1 VLRVWDVLLFEGN
14 RTMLFRTALAL
25 VEVHAG
31 ALMQQQ
37 DAGDAVALLQTMAGA
52 TFDSSQL
59 ILTACLGFQSIDETQ
74 LLALRSQHR
83 PGVLLAL
90 HERSLE
96 VRAWRA
102 SSGFSSNNGLS
113 NGKTDDDMLP
123 SATKKLSNRSTKQ
136 VNSPEVKEESFSGD
150 IQEQV
155 KWLKSELCRA
165 LEDKKAAELR
175 QAMKLSMF
183 FCNNFFVMSCWN
195 LNQTN
200 LSWLA
205 GLMSWKLP

>member
-31 ALMQQQ
+31 ALMQQR

-123 SATKKLSNRSTKQ
+123 LATKKLSNSSTKQ

-155 KWLKSELCRA
+155 
-165 LEDKKAAELR
+165 
-175 QAMKLSMF
+175 
-183 FCNNFFVMSCWN
+183 VI
-195 LNQTN
+195 
-200 LSWLA
+200 
-205 GLMSWKLP
+205 